1 MKLRFLSK
9 LENWRNDVNSF
20 IFSWPAFQSTGGKSW
35 EGKRTA
41 WLKSRQRVHDFVF
54 VGFVNDDAVGIES
67 ESDEKTTS
75 DVVGRDACIEKSGRV
90 CYRSS
95 NSVSTIPIRFYKI
108 HFLCVPTKLDVIEIC
123 YWIWDRIDKFMGYD
137 YEKERERET
146 CSNFFLFFFI
156 AGWSKENWSL
166 CVIQMRNNIVP
177 NKNGFILDYF

>member
-1 MKLRFLSK
+1 M
-9 LENWRNDVNSF
+9 
-20 IFSWPAFQSTGGKSW
+20 
-35 EGKRTA
+35 
-41 WLKSRQRVHDFVF
+41 KSRQRVHDFVF

-108 HFLCVPTKLDVIEIC
+108 HFLCVPTKLIDVIEIC

-137 YEKERERET
+137 YEKERERERD
-146 CSNFFLFFFI
+146 LF
-156 AGWSKENWSL
+156 
-166 CVIQMRNNIVP
+166 
-177 NKNGFILDYF
+177 